1 LGKEDFRLYACA
13 ARVELTIPG
22 AVTLKDRRAVVKS
35 ILERIRSRFNVSAA
49 DLDGGERGASR
60 AVLGIAA
67 ASNSREHAGETIQK
81 VVEFIAG
88 DGRAE
93 MGNVDIYEI

>member
-13 ARVELTIPG
+13 ARVELAIPG
-22 AVTLKDRRAVVKS
+22 ALTLKDRRAVVRS
-35 ILERIRSRFNVSAA
+35 ILERLKSRFNVSAA

-60 AVLGIAA
+60 AVLGISAV
-67 ASNSREHAGETIQK
+67 SNSREHAGETVRK

-93 MGNVDIYEI
+93 LGNVEISEI